1 MTAGCV
7 GCRTAMV
14 AGNQFDAT
22 VATNGDL
29 VR

>member
-1 MTAGCV
+1 MAAGHV
-7 GCRTAMV
+7 GRRTAMV

-22 VATNGDL
+22 VATNRDL

>member
-1 MTAGCV
+1 MTTGRV
-7 GCRTAMV
+7 GRRVVMV

-22 VATNGDL
+22 VATNRDL